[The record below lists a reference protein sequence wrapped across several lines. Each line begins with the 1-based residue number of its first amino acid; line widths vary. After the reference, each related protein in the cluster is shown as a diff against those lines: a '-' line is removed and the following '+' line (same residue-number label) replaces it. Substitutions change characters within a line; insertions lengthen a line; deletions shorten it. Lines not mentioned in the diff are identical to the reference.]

1 VGKILVKRLKSAL
14 ILLVG
19 IGLCYWFARR
29 LEWHQVETHLRDA
42 SILPLVVA
50 ALLINLTLLA
60 RSLRWQAFLDPIA
73 RIRLPGLFAAT
84 AIGFGSVFIFGR
96 AGEIVRPMVLSLR
109 ERIRPS
115 ATIATI
121 LIERVYDMT
130 AVVALF
136 AVNLLFLE
144 PTGSSGFDARAL
156 TSMRYLGGLLLLG
169 VCAGVAALVFLRLRA
184 THVNAW
190 MSGLAERWFPRVMRP
205 LANLVSHLTEG
216 LAVLLNLREL
226 ALTLMYTLFVWGLVT
241 TSTWL
246 VLVAF
251 GLHLQL
257 TQVIFVLGFGLVGSV
272 VPTPGGSAGAFHA
285 AAAASLIF
293 LGFDRNLAASVA
305 IVFHLI
311 AFGPPFLIGL
321 FYLVRDGLGLNK
333 LREMIAQET
342 EGRLEHSTG

>member
-1 VGKILVKRLKSAL
+1 
-14 ILLVG
+14 
-19 IGLCYWFARR
+19 
-29 LEWHQVETHLRDA
+29 
-42 SILPLVVA
+42 
-50 ALLINLTLLA
+50 LLA
-60 RSLRWQAFLDPIA
+60 RSLRWQAFLAPIA
-73 RIRLPGLFAAT
+73 RIRLSGLFAAT

-115 ATIATI
+115 ATFATI

-130 AVVALF
+130 AVVTLF

-144 PTGSSGFDARAL
+144 PTGSSGFDERAV
-156 TSMRYLGGLLLLG
+156 TSMRYLGGLLLAG
-169 VCAGVAALVFLRLRA
+169 VCIGVALLVFLRLRA
-184 THVNAW
+184 ARVNDR
-190 MSGLAERWFPRVMRP
+190 MSRLAERRFPRIMRP
-205 LANLVSHLTEG
+205 IANLVSHLTDG

-226 ALTLMYTLFVWGLVT
+226 ALTLMYTAMVWGLVT
-241 TSTWL
+241 ASTWL
-246 VLVAF
+246 VVIAF

-293 LGFDRNLAASVA
+293 LGFERNLAASVA

-333 LREMIAQET
+333 LREMIAQEAEDGIT
-342 EGRLEHSTG
+342 VGGA